1 VRYLL
6 AESTLLAAGAAAV
19 GLSLAWGG
27 VRLLQTAGATYFPRT
42 QEMGLTGP
50 VLWLLAGVTIAS
62 GVLFGLIPALYG
74 AGGPVDASLRSFG
87 RAATGS
93 LAVRRLRRGLVASQ
107 FAIAT
112 PLLIVAGLLLVSL
125 TALQRVDLGFDTRNL
140 FTGAIQLPA
149 AQYPESARVVFW
161 DELKRRVEALP
172 GVSAVAFADGRP
184 PDDVDDFNNFD
195 LEDQPTAAG
204 QSQPVTPWVGVT
216 PEYFRVLGLP
226 LLEGRLLDDRDARA
240 ENLEAVVVDRA
251 WATRFF
257 PNGSA
262 VGRRLRSGG
271 CTECPWT
278 TVVGVV
284 SQVKYAGLD
293 KPDDGTV
300 YRSLGRDNS
309 PLRYVVA
316 RTATDPQM
324 VLPAVRQVV
333 RDLDPTLPFSDPATM
348 EEMVARSLERPRSL
362 SMLVAG
368 FALVALL
375 LSAIGIYGVMAYYV
389 QQHTKDISIRLALGG
404 SPGDVLRL
412 VVGQGMQVVATGV
425 LAGIVAAF
433 VGTRLMSTVLFGVGA
448 TDVVTFAAAGTFL
461 LAIAL
466 LACFVPAKRATGLQ
480 PAAVL
485 RNE

>member
-1 VRYLL
+1 
-6 AESTLLAAGAAAV
+6 
-19 GLSLAWGG
+19 
-27 VRLLQTAGATYFPRT
+27 
-42 QEMGLTGP
+42 M
-50 VLWLLAGVTIAS
+50 
-62 GVLFGLIPALYG
+62 
-74 AGGPVDASLRSFG
+74 
-87 RAATGS
+87 
-93 LAVRRLRRGLVASQ
+93 
-107 FAIAT
+107 
-112 PLLIVAGLLLVSL
+112 
-125 TALQRVDLGFDTRNL
+125 
-140 FTGAIQLPA
+140 
-149 AQYPESARVVFW
+149 
-161 DELKRRVEALP
+161 
-172 GVSAVAFADGRP
+172 
-184 PDDVDDFNNFD
+184 
-195 LEDQPTAAG
+195 
-204 QSQPVTPWVGVT
+204 GVT

-226 LLEGRLLDDRDARA
+226 LLEGRLLDERDARA

-251 WATRFF
+251 WAARFF

-262 VGRRLRSGG
+262 VGKRLRSGG
-271 CTECPWT
+271 CTQCPWT

-284 SQVKYAGLD
+284 SRVKYAGLD
-293 KPDDGTV
+293 TPDDGTV
-300 YRSLGRDNS
+300 YRSLGPGDS
-309 PLRYVVA
+309 PFRYVVA
-316 RTATDPQM
+316 RTATDPET

-333 RDLDPTLPFSDPATM
+333 RELDPTLPFSDTATM

-404 SPGDVLRL
+404 SPRDVLRL

-425 LAGIVAAF
+425 LVGIVVAF

-448 TDVVTFAAAGTFL
+448 TDAVTFAAAGTFL

-466 LACFVPAKRATGLQ
+466 LACFVPARRATGLQ